1 MSKSV
6 PNVNSKTFSFA
17 ILSISFMI
25 TTGTAISSSLPSMA
39 RSFPGIP
46 IAQLDTIAT
55 VQQFTV
61 MLFLLASGTI
71 SRKIGIKKTI
81 NIGLLITGIAGVFPF
96 FSNNFVAI
104 LISRLLLGVGIG
116 LFNSLAITVIDLFFQ
131 GNNKSQML
139 GFRSATEQIG
149 VSILNLVVG
158 FLILINWHASFLIY
172 LLAFPIMAF
181 FSKYVPEPP
190 IPTES
195 KNVRQRVNFKVI
207 ALTIL
212 MMVIVICSTAV
223 IVQIPNIIVSDK
235 LGSATTASLII
246 SANTLAGMVMGIL
259 FGKVYQIAKKF
270 TLTIGI
276 LFMALGA
283 FIIVIG
289 PNSLVVGLGAIVCGL
304 SYPLVGSYAFNLL
317 GTVAPAGS
325 ETLGNSVLLIGA
337 NIGSFVTPVAL
348 SGLSK
353 LNDLNNQASP
363 FASIFWIL
371 IALSAFIFVFQ
382 VRMLKKRNSV
392 RLHSLK

>member
-1 MSKSV
+1 IRFY
-6 PNVNSKTFSFA
+6 PDYTGLACFKTD
-17 ILSISFMI
+17 
-25 TTGTAISSSLPSMA
+25 P
-39 RSFPGIP
+39 
-46 IAQLDTIAT
+46 
-55 VQQFTV
+55 
-61 MLFLLASGTI
+61 
-71 SRKIGIKKTI
+71 
-81 NIGLLITGIAGVFPF
+81 
-96 FSNNFVAI
+96 
-104 LISRLLLGVGIG
+104 
-116 LFNSLAITVIDLFFQ
+116 
-131 GNNKSQML
+131 
-139 GFRSATEQIG
+139 
-149 VSILNLVVG
+149 
-158 FLILINWHASFLIY
+158 NWHASFLIY